1 MVTQKIKDI
10 DLKKLKSAKGVMAV
24 LELLGIAEEDLLLLK
39 DIPAMKTELEE
50 LREFK
55 AKTERTLE
63 TKATSTGTK
72 SVAKTISDVYGK
84 TSKEFNPHYGG

>member
-39 DIPAMKTELEE
+39 DIPAMKAELAE

-63 TKATSTGTK
+63 TKATNTTSK
-72 SVAKTISDVYGK
+72 SIAKVISDVYGK
-84 TSKEFNPHYGG
+84 PSKEFNPHYGG

>member
-24 LELLGIAEEDLLLLK
+24 LELLGITEEDLLLLK

-63 TKATSTGTK
+63 AKATNTGSK
-72 SVAKTISDVYGK
+72 SIAKVISDVYGK
-84 TSKEFNPHYGG
+84 PSKEFNPHYGG

>member
-39 DIPAMKTELEE
+39 DIPAMKAELEE

-55 AKTERTLE
+55 AKTERTLD
-63 TKATSTGTK
+63 TKATNTGSK
-72 SVAKTISDVYGK
+72 PIAKVISDVYGK
-84 TSKEFNPHYGG
+84 PSKEFNPHYGG

>member
-55 AKTERTLE
+55 SKTERTLE
-63 TKATSTGTK
+63 TKATNTGSK
-72 SVAKTISDVYGK
+72 SVAKVISDVYAK
-84 TSKEFNPHYGG
+84 PSKEFNPHYGG